1 MSTMNLA
8 KRLTDELSAEMVI
21 CRQIFERLP
30 TNLLDWKPHQKSPSA
45 GSLAVHIADM
55 VEWIGLAATT
65 DELDYL
71 VTPHNDFIPQSQA
84 ELLDYFDE
92 RTNGAIAALSKLS
105 DQKMHEFWTVP
116 YFLFK
121 ATDRR
126 DTSRLSKSHNS
137 SSWATHGL
145 FSAQGHSSSRRVWP
159 KWRGIGQAC

>member
-105 DQKMHEFWTVP
+105 DQKMHEFWTVRHGDRIFFSRP
-116 YFLFK
+116 RIDVIRVDCLNHIIHHRGQLTVYF
-121 ATDRR
+121 
-126 DTSRLSKSHNS
+126 RLKDIVLPGVYGPN
-137 SSWATHGL
+137 GEE
-145 FSAQGHSSSRRVWP
+145 
-159 KWRGIGQAC
+159 